1 MNALGGSSLP
11 HTVARTLL
19 EAHANRLPDLS
30 GLIVLVPNQRAAQDF
45 ARVLAQTA
53 GRAVLIP
60 PTITP
65 LKSWAQTVADAP
77 GEPQA
82 RRLARLHGGLRH
94 VDWLGKIDR
103 WALASELLALAD
115 ELSAARLGGEIG
127 SRIRALHANALDRET
142 ALIEAVWQALNND
155 GSDPQAR
162 YARGLDALLEHI
174 QSMPQ
179 PIYGYALG
187 TLTAVEQQFLARC
200 AEHAPVR
207 LFGLDAEASDAYTFT
222 LHQAWRLT
230 DPPLRERAAMLAA
243 RHPDSPAIA
252 RLTLCPAP
260 HLEAEARAVATWVA
274 AQLQA
279 GKRDL
284 ALIALDRETARR
296 VRALLERMDVLV
308 ADETGWTLSTTAV
321 AAVIDRW
328 LECVSGDFPHV
339 ELLDLL
345 KSPFLLGALAA
356 RQDQV
361 LQFELALRRQG
372 ISQGM
377 TDMLRLAHSE
387 FGVLSKDTL
396 HQSLPVIASEAKQS
410 SASAQSTISGS
421 PRRFAPRDD
430 KIINGH
436 LPDWLAMLFKAK
448 QNFAQSRASLA
459 VWLTRLND
467 SLAEINAI
475 APLQA
480 DAAGASVL
488 DTLEALRR
496 DLADDSE
503 KYSFGE
509 WRRWLNLAL
518 ESASFIDESVAS
530 PIVLTS
536 LPAARGRVFEAVA
549 VIGADARHLP
559 ARPAPDLFSQA
570 TRAQLGLPTASDE
583 AQAATTDLMHLLAQ
597 GPALISWRAWNNDEP
612 NPASPL
618 VLRLQALHH
627 AAWGSD
633 LPEQTHG
640 EPPTQPGP
648 LPDASEQPAPTVS
661 ATQLPRR
668 YSPTAYQTLLDC
680 PYRFFVTSVLGIRE
694 LDEADDALDKSDYGN
709 ALHRILKTFHDSAP
723 PPERDA
729 ALARLGELSNAEF
742 AALPAYTATAWRTR
756 WESIQPAYVDAWLD
770 WVAQGWRY
778 QSGEAAYEVP
788 FSVPGLGDITLH
800 GRVDRVDE
808 RGDARTVIDYKTGA
822 ASGLKKKLKDP
833 AEAVQL
839 PFYAWLA
846 DAAAA
851 YLPINETPVTPLE
864 LDGETDVDA
873 ISRRLPELLGA
884 IAAGEALRANGVD
897 AVCQFCEA
905 RGLCRKGMWSE
916 SDEALLD
923 SIPIDED
930 ADEWVWGDDPAA

>member
-1 MNALGGSSLP
+1 MKTLGGPSLP
-11 HTVARTLL
+11 HAV
-19 EAHANRLPDLS
+19 AHALLDQYADRLPDLS
-30 GLIVLVPNQRAAQDF
+30 GLTVLVPNHRAGQDF
-45 ARVLAQTA
+45 ARVLAQMA
-53 GRAVLIP
+53 GRPVLIP
-60 PTITP
+60 PNITP
-65 LKSWAQTVADAP
+65 LKSWAQTVANAP
-77 GEPQA
+77 SEPQA
-82 RRLARLHGGLRH
+82 RRLARLHGVLRRE
-94 VDWLGKIDR
+94 DWLGKVDK
-103 WALASELLALAD
+103 WALANELLQLAD

-127 SRIRALHANALDRET
+127 SQIRALHADALDRET

-155 GSDPQAR
+155 GHDPQAR
-162 YARGLDALLEHI
+162 YARGLDTLLEHI
-174 QSMPQ
+174 QSAPQ

-187 TLTAVEQQFLARC
+187 ILTAVEQQFLARC

-207 LFGLDAEASDAYTFT
+207 LFELGAEAADAFSFT
-222 LHQAWRLT
+222 LQQAWRVT
-230 DPPLRERAAMLAA
+230 EPPLRERAATLAA
-243 RHPDSPAIA
+243 QHPESPAIA
-252 RLTLCPAP
+252 RLALFPAP
-260 HLEAEARAVATWVA
+260 HLEAEAHAVTTWVA
-274 AQLQA
+274 DQLHA
-279 GKRDL
+279 GKRDI
-284 ALIALDRETARR
+284 ALIALDRETTRR

-345 KSPFLLGALAA
+345 KSPFLLGELAA

-372 ISQGM
+372 VAQGM
-377 TDMLRLAHSE
+377 ADMLRLAHAQ
-387 FGVLSKDTL
+387 FGE
-396 HQSLPVIASEAKQS
+396 LP
-410 SASAQSTISGS
+410 
-421 PRRFAPRDD
+421 P
-430 KIINGH
+430 
-436 LPDWLAMLFKAK
+436 WLAELFGAR
-448 QNFAQSRASLA
+448 QNFTQNRAPLA

-467 SLAEINAI
+467 SLAEIKATT
-475 APLQA
+475 PLKA

-488 DTLEALRR
+488 DTLEALHH

-518 ESASFIDESVAS
+518 ESAIFIDASVAS

-536 LPAARGRVFEAVA
+536 LPAARGRVFDAVA
-549 VIGADARHLP
+549 VIGADTQHLP
-559 ARPAPDLFSQA
+559 PHPAPGLFSQV
-570 TRAQLGLPTASDE
+570 TRAQLGLPTAAIE
-583 AQAATTDLMHLLAQ
+583 AEAATADLMQLLMQ

-618 VLRLQALHH
+618 VLRLQALHQ
-627 AAWGSD
+627 AAWGTD
-633 LPEQTHG
+633 LPEQASG

-648 LPDASEQPAPTVS
+648 LPAASVQPAPTVS
-661 ATQLPRR
+661 TDQLPRR

-680 PYRFFVTSVLGIRE
+680 PYRFFVKSVLGIQE

-723 PPERDA
+723 PAEREA
-729 ALARLGELSNAEF
+729 ALTRLAEMSNAEF
-742 AALPAYTATAWRTR
+742 ATLPAYTATAWRIR
-756 WESIQPAYVDAWLD
+756 WQTIQPAYIDAWLD

-808 RGDARTVIDYKTGA
+808 RGEARTVIDYKTGTA
-822 ASGLKKKLKDP
+822 IGLKKKLKDP

-839 PFYAWLA
+839 PFYAWLS

-851 YLPINETPVTPLE
+851 YLPINETPVAQLE

-884 IAAGEALRANGVD
+884 IAAGAALQANGVD
-897 AVCQFCEA
+897 AACQFCEA
-905 RGLCRKGMWSE
+905 RGLCRKGMWRE
-916 SDEALLD
+916 
-923 SIPIDED
+923 
-930 ADEWVWGDDPAA
+930 

>member
-1 MNALGGSSLP
+1 METPGRLETLSGPSLP
-11 HTVARTLL
+11 HAVARTLL
-19 EAHANRLPDLS
+19 DQYADRLPDLS
-30 GLIVLVPNQRAAQDF
+30 GLTVLVPNHRAGQDF
-45 ARVLAQTA
+45 ARALAQSA
-53 GRAVLIP
+53 DRSALIP
-60 PTITP
+60 PNITP
-65 LKSWAQTVADAP
+65 LKSWAQTVADASC
-77 GEPQA
+77 EPQA
-82 RRLARLHGGLRH
+82 RRLARLHGVLRH

-103 WALASELLALAD
+103 WALANELLQLAD
-115 ELSAARLGGEIG
+115 ELSAARLGGEI
-127 SRIRALHANALDRET
+127 SSQIRALHADRLDRAALNRET
-142 ALIEAVWQALNND
+142 ALIEAVWQALNSD
-155 GSDPQAR
+155 GTDPQAR
-162 YARGLDALLEHI
+162 YARGLDALLEHL
-174 QSMPQ
+174 QAMPQ
-179 PIYGYALG
+179 PPSPQPSPRTGEGANAEPKPIYGYALG
-187 TLTAVEQQFLARC
+187 MLTAVEQQFLDRC

-207 LFGLDAEASDAYTFT
+207 LFELGAEAADAYSFT

-230 DPPLRERAAMLAA
+230 DPPLRERAAALAA
-243 RHPDSPAIA
+243 RHPDSPAVA
-252 RLTLCPAP
+252 RLTLYPAP

-345 KSPFLLGALAA
+345 KSPFLLGELAE

-377 TDMLRLAHSE
+377 TDMLRQAHAQ
-387 FGVLSKDTL
+387 FGELPGWLSL
-396 HQSLPVIASEAKQS
+396 
-410 SASAQSTISGS
+410 
-421 PRRFAPRDD
+421 
-430 KIINGH
+430 
-436 LPDWLAMLFKAK
+436 LFGAK
-448 QNFAQSRASLA
+448 QNFAQSRAPLA
-459 VWLTRLND
+459 VWLARLND
-467 SLAEINAI
+467 SLIEIQAI
-475 APLQA
+475 DPLKA
-480 DAAGASVL
+480 DAAGAEVL
-488 DTLEALRR
+488 DTLEALRH

-559 ARPAPDLFSQA
+559 ARPAPGLFSQA

-583 AQAATTDLMHLLAQ
+583 AEAATTDLMHLLAQ

-618 VLRLQALHH
+618 VLRLQALHQ

-633 LPEQTHG
+633 LPVQTSG
-640 EPPTQPGP
+640 EPPTRPGP
-648 LPDASEQPAPTVS
+648 LPAASEQPAPTVS
-661 ATQLPRR
+661 VDQLPRR

-709 ALHRILKTFHDSAP
+709 ALHRILKRFHDSAP
-723 PPERDA
+723 PSERDA
-729 ALARLGELSNAEF
+729 ALARLSELSHAEF
-742 AALPAYTATAWRTR
+742 ATLPAYTAAAWRTR
-756 WESIQPAYVDAWLD
+756 WEKIQPAYIDAWLD

-778 QSGEAAYEVP
+778 QSGEAAVEVP

-800 GRVDRVDE
+800 GRIDRVDE
-808 RGDARTVIDYKTGA
+808 RGEARTVIDYKTGA
-822 ASGLKKKLKDP
+822 ASSLKKKLKDP

-839 PFYAWLA
+839 PFYAWLSE
-846 DAAAA
+846 AAAA
-851 YLPINETPVTPLE
+851 YLPINDTPVALLE

-884 IAAGEALRANGVD
+884 IAAGATLHANGVD
-897 AVCQFCEA
+897 AVCQYCEA
-905 RGLCRKGMWSE
+905 RGLCRKGMW
-916 SDEALLD
+916 DTA
-923 SIPIDED
+923 
-930 ADEWVWGDDPAA
+930 